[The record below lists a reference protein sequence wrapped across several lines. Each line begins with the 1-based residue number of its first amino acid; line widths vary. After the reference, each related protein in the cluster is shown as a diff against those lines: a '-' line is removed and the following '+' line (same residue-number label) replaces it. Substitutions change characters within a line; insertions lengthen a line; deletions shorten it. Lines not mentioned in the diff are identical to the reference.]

1 MATPQKP
8 AKSPK
13 EQLDEAL
20 FVSCANGDAEKV
32 KYFLEKGADP
42 SWLAENGRHNALR
55 VSVLRG
61 LFHIV
66 RILHE
71 EGGVS
76 IADDVLVMHMAA
88 LGKVKNRNFLVYLL
102 REGAQLNRVDAK
114 LGTPLMLT
122 LFSEE
127 PDEQFARW
135 LVEEGAD
142 VSIHCPEGEQSTA
155 LHKAAESASVDLVE
169 FLLAQPGALPLL
181 EARDI
186 TGRTPLIAAAEKGR
200 DETVQVLLTK
210 YGVSPDQRSE
220 ENLTPLFL
228 ACQNGHFATAQML
241 VEAGADVNVQDKGDT
256 QAVPL
261 HLAASNSHLSLV
273 NLLLERGANVDA
285 AEARGFTSLMMAGS
299 EGYANVVV
307 TLLRAGANVN
317 ATGVDG
323 ETALHIA
330 VRSMQPLIIAILV
343 QAGADLTLRDG
354 EGKTAKEVAES
365 SENPIIRNMV
375 NAIENAPV
383 LVSEEGP
390 ERLCAFC
397 FSLLEKA
404 KRCGKCKSIRYCSV
418 DCQRSHWPAHKQ
430 SCGRT

>member
-1 MATPQKP
+1 MSEKP
-8 AKSPK
+8 TKSAK

-20 FVSCANGDAEKV
+20 FVSCANGEAEKV
-32 KYFLEKGADP
+32 RYFLEKGADP

-71 EGGVS
+71 QGNVS
-76 IADDVLVMHMAA
+76 IKDDTLVMHMAA

-122 LFSEE
+122 LFSDE

-142 VSIHCPEGEQSTA
+142 VSIHCTEGEQSTA
-155 LHKAAESASVDLVE
+155 LHKCAESASTDLLE
-169 FLLAQPGALPLL
+169 FLLQQPGALPLL
-181 EARDI
+181 EARDV

-200 DETVQVLLTK
+200 DATVQMLLTK
-210 YGVSPDQRSE
+210 YKVDPDQRSE
-220 ENLTPLFL
+220 DNLTPLFL
-228 ACQNGHFATAQML
+228 ACQNGHSATAELL
-241 VEAGADVNVQDKGDT
+241 VGAGADVNVQDKGDT

-273 NLLLERGANVDA
+273 KLLLDKGAKVDA
-285 AEARGFTSLMMAGS
+285 TESRGFTALMMAGS

-307 TLLRAGANVN
+307 TLLQAGANVN
-317 ATGVDG
+317 AAGLGG

-330 VRSMQPLIIAILV
+330 VRSMQPLIVAILV
-343 QAGADLTLRDG
+343 QAGADLTMKDS
-354 EGKTAKEVAES
+354 EGATAREVAERS
-365 SENPIIRNMV
+365 DNPIVHNMV
-375 NAIENAPV
+375 NAIDNAAV
-383 LVSEEGP
+383 LVSQEGP

-397 FSLLEKA
+397 FNLLDKP
-404 KRCGKCKSIRYCSV
+404 KRCGKCKAIRYCSV
-418 DCQRSHWPAHKQ
+418 ECQRSHWPAHKQ